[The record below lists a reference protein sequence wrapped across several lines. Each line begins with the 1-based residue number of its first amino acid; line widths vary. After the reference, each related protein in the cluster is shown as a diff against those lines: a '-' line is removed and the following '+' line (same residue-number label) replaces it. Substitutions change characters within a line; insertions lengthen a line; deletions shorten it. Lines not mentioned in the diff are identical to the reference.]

1 MTKLTPNIIRAKQ
14 FRELTG
20 IPDSTRA
27 DWEDP
32 KSPRFDPTFPKKIKL
47 GKRCAGYFYND
58 IIEWLAKRTVDVMS
72 HGS

>member
-1 MTKLTPNIIRAKQ
+1 MTAPLPTIIRGNQ

-47 GKRCAGYFYND
+47 GKRSVAYFYTD
-58 IIEWLAKRTVDVMS
+58 VMAWLAKRTVDENS
-72 HGS
+72 HG

>member
-1 MTKLTPNIIRAKQ
+1 MTVPLPAIIRAKQ

-32 KSPRFDPTFPKKIKL
+32 KSPRFDDTFPKKIKL
-47 GKRCAGYFYND
+47 GKRSVGYFYHEV
-58 IIEWLAKRTVDVMS
+58 IEWLATRTVDVTN
-72 HGS
+72 HG